1 MSAEQPTQPFS
12 ISSDSAFTEEGV
24 WLIEVH
30 LRFTATSEPAS
41 VILDKARPALTDS
54 ILKEALR
61 GRSLGAKA
69 MRVHLETGRHVT
81 DFVLPERF
89 LSSKTLE

>member
-1 MSAEQPTQPFS
+1 MSAEQPTRPFTL
-12 ISSDSAFTEEGV
+12 SSDAAFTEEGV
-24 WLIEVH
+24 WLIEVR
-30 LRFTATSEPAS
+30 LLFTSTSEPAS
-41 VILDKARPALTDS
+41 VILDKARPALTDR

-61 GRSLGAKA
+61 GRSLGATS

-89 LSSKTLE
+89 LSSQTLE

>member
-1 MSAEQPTQPFS
+1 MSAEQTIPPFT
-12 ISSDSAFTEEGV
+12 ISSDSAFNEEGV

-30 LRFTATSEPAS
+30 LRFTKSSEPAS
-41 VILDKARPALTDS
+41 LILDKARPALTDS

-61 GRSLGAKA
+61 GRSLGARS
-69 MRVHLETGRHVT
+69 MRVHLETGRHVA

-89 LSSKTLE
+89 LSSQTLE